1 MKRRIISIAAGGEN
15 WWTVYSENF
24 GVGDEPVWF
33 HPVALFALVESDIGI
48 TIEPIDALDINEGI
62 GGVAS
67 DASNYVGLAHS
78 FDFDVPGETLNSQA
92 EKRLGRG

>member
-33 HPVALFALVESDIGI
+33 HPVALFALVESEDGV
-48 TIEPIDALDINEGI
+48 TVEPIDAVDINEGI
-62 GGVAS
+62 GAVAS
-67 DASNYVGLAHS
+67 DSENYIGLAHS
-78 FDFDVPGETLNSQA
+78 FDFDVPGETLSAQA
-92 EKRLGRG
+92 EQRLKRE